1 MESDLTI
8 SYQICEQLV
17 KSHTTSFYMASKT
30 LPSHKRKA
38 IYAVYAFCRF
48 CDDIVDNNNRV
59 VEKKIALDE
68 IKSNLISHNKS
79 RSIKPIMLALKDVI
93 DEYQIPVEY
102 FEDLIVGMESDIDF
116 MRYNTFEQLKQYCY
130 RVASTVG
137 LMCLHIF
144 GYEEEKCKNLAKDLG
159 IAMQL
164 TNIIRDIKEDFD
176 LNRIYIPKEDFD
188 NTGYTYDDLKNAN
201 TNSNFNNLMAIQI
214 SRAEKYFCKSRSL
227 KQLVNKDSQ
236 LCLELI
242 AEVYIRL
249 LKQMNKNPNLILFQ
263 RTKLTLI
270 DKISLVIKCHLPI
283 IRKNGFIN

>member
-8 SYQICEQLV
+8 SYQICEKLV
-17 KSHTTSFYMASKT
+17 KSQTTSFYMASKT
-30 LPSHKRKA
+30 LPYHKRKA

-48 CDDIVDNNNRV
+48 CDNIVDNTNKP
-59 VEKKIALDE
+59 VEKKTALNE
-68 IKSNLISHNKS
+68 IKANLISDNKS
-79 RSIKPIMLALKDVI
+79 GSINPIMLALKDVI
-93 DEYQIPVEY
+93 YEYEITIEY
-102 FEDLIVGMESDIDF
+102 FKDLIIGMESDIDF
-116 MRYNTFEQLKQYCY
+116 IQYKTFEQLKQYCY

-137 LMCLHIF
+137 LMCLNIF
-144 GYEEEKCKNLAKDLG
+144 GYEEEKCKTLAKDLG

-201 TNSNFNNLMAIQI
+201 TNSNFNNLIKIQI
-214 SRAEKYFCKSRSL
+214 SRAEKYFSTSKSL

-236 LCLELI
+236 MCLELI

-249 LKQMNKNPNLILFQ
+249 LKQMNKSTDLILIQ
-263 RTKLTLI
+263 RTKLTFI

-283 IRKNGFIN
+283 IQKKGIF